1 MLDQQSNNI
10 KVSNCLDIT
19 CDLCPM
25 TFVKA
30 RLFLEKC
37 QSGQIVEILLSEG
50 EPLENLPTALQLD
63 GHALQSLVE
72 LPEFASKENTPES
85 RKYRLILQ
93 VGGESAA

>member
-1 MLDQQSNNI
+1 MLDQQNNNI
-10 KVSNCLDIT
+10 EVSDCLDIT
-19 CDLCPM
+19 RDLCPM

-50 EPLENLPTALQLD
+50 EPLENLPAALHLD

-72 LPEFASKENTPES
+72 LPKVAGKEITS
-85 RKYRLILQ
+85 GFRKYRLILL
-93 VGGESAA
+93 VDGESAA